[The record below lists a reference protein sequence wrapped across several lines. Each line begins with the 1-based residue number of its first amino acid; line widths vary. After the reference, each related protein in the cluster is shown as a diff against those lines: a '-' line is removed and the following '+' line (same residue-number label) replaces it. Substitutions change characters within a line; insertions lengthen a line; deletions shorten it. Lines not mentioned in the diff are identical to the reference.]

1 VPALLAVG
9 FDATILNLALPELA
23 TGLHASSLQLQWF
36 IAGYTLVFAAA
47 MIPGGM
53 MGDRFGRKRMQLI
66 ALTLFGASS
75 LAAAYAG
82 TSAEFIAARAVL
94 GAGAAIVLPMV
105 LGVIP
110 ALFGEHERPKAV
122 AVVMTATTLGFP
134 IGPILGGYLLT
145 HYWWGSVFL
154 INIPVV
160 AIALFGVIF
169 FVPETRSPKPP
180 RFDPLGIIASS
191 LGLAALV
198 YGVIEAGTYGWSDVL
213 ALAPIAAG
221 VLVLAGFVWWESRV
235 PEPLVDLAL
244 FKAAGFT
251 WGTLLSTTVN
261 FVMFGVLFVLPQY
274 FQAVLGTDAMGSGVR
289 LLPLVAGLLVG
300 AGVADRLAK
309 PLGTKATIGLG
320 FAILA
325 AGLLLGATT
334 TAGSTN
340 GQVMLW
346 TTICGV
352 GLGFAMPAAMSA
364 AIDPLSEENGGVGSG
379 VIQAVRMVGGSF
391 GSALLGS
398 LLYSGYR
405 SRLDL
410 SGLPARAAAAVRES
424 QVAGLE
430 LAAKLHLRELAASI
444 EAAFTHGMDVV
455 LVVCGGLAALG
466 AVFGVIFIPNR
477 AASPAASGE
486 DAKVDVSDSIPGH
499 SG

>member
-1 VPALLAVG
+1 
-9 FDATILNLALPELA
+9 
-23 TGLHASSLQLQWF
+23 
-36 IAGYTLVFAAA
+36 
-47 MIPGGM
+47 
-53 MGDRFGRKRMQLI
+53 
-66 ALTLFGASS
+66 
-75 LAAAYAG
+75 
-82 TSAEFIAARAVL
+82 
-94 GAGAAIVLPMV
+94 
-105 LGVIP
+105 
-110 ALFGEHERPKAV
+110 
-122 AVVMTATTLGFP
+122 
-134 IGPILGGYLLT
+134 
-145 HYWWGSVFL
+145 
-154 INIPVV
+154 
-160 AIALFGVIF
+160 
-169 FVPETRSPKPP
+169 
-180 RFDPLGIIASS
+180 
-191 LGLAALV
+191 
-198 YGVIEAGTYGWSDVL
+198 
-213 ALAPIAAG
+213 
-221 VLVLAGFVWWESRV
+221 
-235 PEPLVDLAL
+235 
-244 FKAAGFT
+244 
-251 WGTLLSTTVN
+251 
-261 FVMFGVLFVLPQY
+261 
-274 FQAVLGTDAMGSGVR
+274 MGSGVR